1 MAYGN
6 NRAAKQARAHF
17 QLAGG
22 SSIKFRHPYLAGQID
37 TDGAVDEIDIS
48 ACCKLEGRFFEANQ
62 NQDSAKQVVLVDGS
76 VVTISNKLLNGTI
89 TMPVVKT
96 TGLVATGDFIAALQ
110 LIRTL
115 GDSVGGLLYKT
126 DYVNGKAITKLF
138 YGVTPQRVP
147 DDVSEGNDVAV
158 YNIQL
163 LYAGWIEAVSTSTS
177 ENKKRIW
184 AVGNQQGLEAYFS
197 PYVTQNASTGDTAV
211 VVVFQCEDVTFVV
224 AVDVVRLT
232 QGFQVLAD
240 GVHRVSRAGVV
251 EQQVVVR
258 DVLVLPSGEDEGL
271 VLPVLP
277 NPLADRVSG
286 TGVVE
291 QQVLVVALDFVVV
304 VGVVVDAV
312 TVGGRDVA

>member
-62 NQDSAKQVVLVDGS
+62 NVDSAKQVVLVDGS

-197 PYVTQNASTGDTAV
+197 PYVTQKASTGESPLSTLNSGIPEGKLEDQIDTTNYNTQESVNEKKVMTGTWKSGSDAV
-211 VVVFQCEDVTFVV
+211 VSGATVLKKPV
-224 AVDVVRLT
+224 AKT
-232 QGFQVLAD
+232 ENTGEAAKESAAD
-240 GVHRVSRAGVV
+240 T
-251 EQQVVVR
+251 
-258 DVLVLPSGEDEGL
+258 PSG
-271 VLPVLP
+271 
-277 NPLADRVSG
+277 N
-286 TGVVE
+286 
-291 QQVLVVALDFVVV
+291 
-304 VGVVVDAV
+304 
-312 TVGGRDVA
+312 

>member
-197 PYVTQNASTGDTAV
+197 PYVTQNASTGENPLSTLNSGIPEGKLEDQIDTTNYNTQDSVNEAKVMAGTWKSGSDAV
-211 VVVFQCEDVTFVV
+211 VSGATALTKPV
-224 AVDVVRLT
+224 ATSGNTGATAGDSA
-232 QGFQVLAD
+232 AD
-240 GVHRVSRAGVV
+240 T
-251 EQQVVVR
+251 
-258 DVLVLPSGEDEGL
+258 PSGD
-271 VLPVLP
+271 
-277 NPLADRVSG
+277 
-286 TGVVE
+286 
-291 QQVLVVALDFVVV
+291 
-304 VGVVVDAV
+304 
-312 TVGGRDVA
+312 

>member
-22 SSIKFRHPYLAGQID
+22 SSIKFRHPYLAGQLD

-62 NQDSAKQVVLVDGS
+62 NVDSAKQVVLVDGS

-115 GDSVGGLLYKT
+115 GDSLGGLLYKT

-197 PYVTQNASTGDTAV
+197 PYVTQNASTGENPLSTLNSGIPEGKLEDQVDTTNYNTQNSVNEKKVMAGTWKSGSDAV
-211 VVVFQCEDVTFVV
+211 VSEATPIKKPV
-224 AVDVVRLT
+224 AGSGNT
-232 QGFQVLAD
+232 GETAKESAAD
-240 GVHRVSRAGVV
+240 T
-251 EQQVVVR
+251 
-258 DVLVLPSGEDEGL
+258 P
-271 VLPVLP
+271 
-277 NPLADRVSG
+277 
-286 TGVVE
+286 TGH
-291 QQVLVVALDFVVV
+291 
-304 VGVVVDAV
+304 
-312 TVGGRDVA
+312 

>member
-96 TGLVATGDFIAALQ
+96 SGLVATGDFIAALQ

-197 PYVTQNASTGDTAV
+197 PYITQNASTGENSLTTLNSGIPEGKLEDQIDTSNYDTQSSVNEAKVMAGTWKSGSVAV
-211 VVVFQCEDVTFVV
+211 VSGATPLKKPV
-224 AVDVVRLT
+224 AGANND
-232 QGFQVLAD
+232 GEKAKENAAD
-240 GVHRVSRAGVV
+240 T
-251 EQQVVVR
+251 
-258 DVLVLPSGEDEGL
+258 P
-271 VLPVLP
+271 
-277 NPLADRVSG
+277 
-286 TGVVE
+286 
-291 QQVLVVALDFVVV
+291 
-304 VGVVVDAV
+304 
-312 TVGGRDVA
+312 

>member
-1 MAYGN
+1 MAFGN

-17 QLAGG
+17 QIAGG
-22 SSIKFRHPYLAGQID
+22 SIIKFRHPYLAGQLD

-62 NQDSAKQVVLVDGS
+62 NVDSAKQVVLVDGS

-89 TMPVVKT
+89 TMPVVRT

-115 GDSVGGLLYKT
+115 GDSLGGLLYKT

-197 PYVTQNASTGDTAV
+197 PYVTQNASTGENPLSTLNSGIPEGKLEDQIDTTNYNTQESKNEKKVMAGTWKSGSVAV
-211 VVVFQCEDVTFVV
+211 VSEATPIKKPV
-224 AVDVVRLT
+224 AGSGNTGETAGDSA
-232 QGFQVLAD
+232 AD
-240 GVHRVSRAGVV
+240 T
-251 EQQVVVR
+251 
-258 DVLVLPSGEDEGL
+258 PSGY
-271 VLPVLP
+271 
-277 NPLADRVSG
+277 
-286 TGVVE
+286 
-291 QQVLVVALDFVVV
+291 
-304 VGVVVDAV
+304 
-312 TVGGRDVA
+312 

>member
-89 TMPVVKT
+89 TMPVVRT

-197 PYVTQNASTGDTAV
+197 PYVTQNASTGENPLSTLNSGIPESKLEDQIDTTNYNTQDSVNEAKVMAGTWKSGSTAV
-211 VVVFQCEDVTFVV
+211 VSEATPLKKPV
-224 AVDVVRLT
+224 AEAENT
-232 QGFQVLAD
+232 GA
-240 GVHRVSRAGVV
+240 AAK
-251 EQQVVVR
+251 ENAAET
-258 DVLVLPSGEDEGL
+258 PSGD
-271 VLPVLP
+271 
-277 NPLADRVSG
+277 
-286 TGVVE
+286 
-291 QQVLVVALDFVVV
+291 
-304 VGVVVDAV
+304 
-312 TVGGRDVA
+312 

>member
-37 TDGAVDEIDIS
+37 TDGAVDESDIS

-76 VVTISNKLLNGTI
+76 VVTISNRLLNGTI

-147 DDVSEGNDVAV
+147 DDISEGNDVAV

-197 PYVTQNASTGDTAV
+197 PYVTQNASTGENPLSTLNSGIPEGKLEDQIDTTNYNTQDSVNEAKVMAGTWKSGSDAV
-211 VVVFQCEDVTFVV
+211 VSGATALTKPV
-224 AVDVVRLT
+224 AT
-232 QGFQVLAD
+232 SGNTGATAGNNSAD
-240 GVHRVSRAGVV
+240 T
-251 EQQVVVR
+251 
-258 DVLVLPSGEDEGL
+258 PSGD
-271 VLPVLP
+271 
-277 NPLADRVSG
+277 
-286 TGVVE
+286 
-291 QQVLVVALDFVVV
+291 
-304 VGVVVDAV
+304 
-312 TVGGRDVA
+312 

>member
-126 DYVNGKAITKLF
+126 DYINGKAITKLF
-138 YGVTPQRVP
+138 YGVTPQKVP

-158 YNIQL
+158 YNVQL
-163 LYAGWIEAVSTSTS
+163 LYAGWMESVSTSTS

-197 PYVTQNASTGDTAV
+197 PYITQNASTGENPLSTLNSGIPEGKLEDQIDTTNYNTQDSVNEQKVMTGTWKSGSNAV
-211 VVVFQCEDVTFVV
+211 VSDAT
-224 AVDVVRLT
+224 ALT
-232 QGFQVLAD
+232 K
-240 GVHRVSRAGVV
+240 
-251 EQQVVVR
+251 
-258 DVLVLPSGEDEGL
+258 
-271 VLPVLP
+271 
-277 NPLADRVSG
+277 PLATSDN
-286 TGVVE
+286 TGATAGDSAADTPSE
-291 QQVLVVALDFVVV
+291 Y
-304 VGVVVDAV
+304 
-312 TVGGRDVA
+312 

>member
-197 PYVTQNASTGDTAV
+197 PYVTQNASTGENPLSTLNSGIPEGKLEDQVDTTNYNTQDSVNEQKIMNGTWKSGSNAV
-211 VVVFQCEDVTFVV
+211 VSGATPLKKPV
-224 AVDVVRLT
+224 ATSENSGAAAGDSA
-232 QGFQVLAD
+232 AD
-240 GVHRVSRAGVV
+240 T
-251 EQQVVVR
+251 
-258 DVLVLPSGEDEGL
+258 PSGY
-271 VLPVLP
+271 
-277 NPLADRVSG
+277 
-286 TGVVE
+286 
-291 QQVLVVALDFVVV
+291 
-304 VGVVVDAV
+304 
-312 TVGGRDVA
+312 

>member
-62 NQDSAKQVVLVDGS
+62 NQDSAKQVILVDGS
-76 VVTISNKLLNGTI
+76 VATISNRLLNGTI
-89 TMPVVKT
+89 TMPVVRT

-197 PYVTQNASTGDTAV
+197 PYVTQNASTGENPLSSLNSGIPESKLEDQIDTTNYNTQDSTNEAKVMTGTWKSGPNAV
-211 VVVFQCEDVTFVV
+211 VSGATPLKKPV
-224 AVDVVRLT
+224 AKAENT
-232 QGFQVLAD
+232 GATAKENAAD
-240 GVHRVSRAGVV
+240 TST
-251 EQQVVVR
+251 EY
-258 DVLVLPSGEDEGL
+258 
-271 VLPVLP
+271 
-277 NPLADRVSG
+277 
-286 TGVVE
+286 
-291 QQVLVVALDFVVV
+291 
-304 VGVVVDAV
+304 
-312 TVGGRDVA
+312 

>member
-37 TDGAVDEIDIS
+37 TDGAVDEVDIS

-96 TGLVATGDFIAALQ
+96 TGLVATGDFISALQ

-126 DYVNGKAITKLF
+126 DYINGKAITKLF

-197 PYVTQNASTGDTAV
+197 PYVTQNASTGENPLSTLNSGIPESKLEDQIDTSNYNTQDSVNEAKVMAGTWKSGSEAV
-211 VVVFQCEDVTFVV
+211 VSGATPLTKPV
-224 AVDVVRLT
+224 ATSGNTGETAGDSS
-232 QGFQVLAD
+232 AD
-240 GVHRVSRAGVV
+240 T
-251 EQQVVVR
+251 
-258 DVLVLPSGEDEGL
+258 PSGD
-271 VLPVLP
+271 
-277 NPLADRVSG
+277 
-286 TGVVE
+286 
-291 QQVLVVALDFVVV
+291 
-304 VGVVVDAV
+304 
-312 TVGGRDVA
+312 

>member
-22 SSIKFRHPYLAGQID
+22 SSIKFRHPYLAGQLD

-197 PYVTQNASTGDTAV
+197 PYVTQNASTGENPLSTLNSGIPEGKLEDQIDTTNYNTQDSVNEAKVMAGTWKSGSTAV
-211 VVVFQCEDVTFVV
+211 VSDTTPLKKPV
-224 AVDVVRLT
+224 A
-232 QGFQVLAD
+232 
-240 GVHRVSRAGVV
+240 
-251 EQQVVVR
+251 
-258 DVLVLPSGEDEGL
+258 PSE
-271 VLPVLP
+271 
-277 NPLADRVSG
+277 N
-286 TGVVE
+286 TGATAKE
-291 QQVLVVALDFVVV
+291 NSAN
-304 VGVVVDAV
+304 
-312 TVGGRDVA
+312 TPSEP

>member
-197 PYVTQNASTGDTAV
+197 PYVTQNASTGENPLSSLNSGIPEGKLEDQIDTTNYNTQDSVNEAKVMAGTWKSGSEAV
-211 VVVFQCEDVTFVV
+211 VSGATALTKPV
-224 AVDVVRLT
+224 ATSGNTGATAGDSA
-232 QGFQVLAD
+232 AD
-240 GVHRVSRAGVV
+240 T
-251 EQQVVVR
+251 
-258 DVLVLPSGEDEGL
+258 PSGD
-271 VLPVLP
+271 
-277 NPLADRVSG
+277 
-286 TGVVE
+286 
-291 QQVLVVALDFVVV
+291 
-304 VGVVVDAV
+304 
-312 TVGGRDVA
+312 

>member
-48 ACCKLEGRFFEANQ
+48 SCCKLEGRFFEANQ

-76 VVTISNKLLNGTI
+76 VATISNRLLNGTI
-89 TMPVVKT
+89 TMPVVRT

-197 PYVTQNASTGDTAV
+197 PYVTQNASTGENPLSTLNSGIPEGKLEDQIDTTNYNTQDSVNEAKVMAGTWKSGSDAV
-211 VVVFQCEDVTFVV
+211 VSGATALTKPV
-224 AVDVVRLT
+224 AT
-232 QGFQVLAD
+232 SGNTGATAGNNSAD
-240 GVHRVSRAGVV
+240 T
-251 EQQVVVR
+251 
-258 DVLVLPSGEDEGL
+258 PSGD
-271 VLPVLP
+271 
-277 NPLADRVSG
+277 
-286 TGVVE
+286 
-291 QQVLVVALDFVVV
+291 
-304 VGVVVDAV
+304 
-312 TVGGRDVA
+312 

>member
-197 PYVTQNASTGDTAV
+197 PYVTQNASTGENPLSTLNSGIPEGKLEDQVDTTNYNTQDGVNEQKVMAGTWKSGSNAV
-211 VVVFQCEDVTFVV
+211 VSGATALTKPV
-224 AVDVVRLT
+224 AT
-232 QGFQVLAD
+232 SGNTGATAGSNSAD
-240 GVHRVSRAGVV
+240 T
-251 EQQVVVR
+251 
-258 DVLVLPSGEDEGL
+258 
-271 VLPVLP
+271 P
-277 NPLADRVSG
+277 NG
-286 TGVVE
+286 
-291 QQVLVVALDFVVV
+291 
-304 VGVVVDAV
+304 
-312 TVGGRDVA
+312 

>member
-48 ACCKLEGRFFEANQ
+48 SCCKLEGRFFEANQ
-62 NQDSAKQVVLVDGS
+62 NQDSAKQVILVDGS
-76 VVTISNKLLNGTI
+76 VATISNRLLNGTI
-89 TMPVVKT
+89 TMPVVRT

-197 PYVTQNASTGDTAV
+197 PYVTQNASTGENPLSSFNSGIPESKLEDQIDTTNYNTQDSVNEKKIMEGTWKSGSKAV
-211 VVVFQCEDVTFVV
+211 VSGATPLKKPV
-224 AVDVVRLT
+224 ATSGNTGATAGDSA
-232 QGFQVLAD
+232 AD
-240 GVHRVSRAGVV
+240 T
-251 EQQVVVR
+251 
-258 DVLVLPSGEDEGL
+258 PSEY
-271 VLPVLP
+271 
-277 NPLADRVSG
+277 
-286 TGVVE
+286 
-291 QQVLVVALDFVVV
+291 
-304 VGVVVDAV
+304 
-312 TVGGRDVA
+312 

>member
-22 SSIKFRHPYLAGQID
+22 SSIKFRHPYLAGQLD

-115 GDSVGGLLYKT
+115 GDSLGGLLYKT

-197 PYVTQNASTGDTAV
+197 PYVTQKASTGENPLSTLNSGIPEGKLEDQIDTTNYNTQESVNEKKVMTGTWKSGSDAV
-211 VVVFQCEDVTFVV
+211 VSGATVLKKPV
-224 AVDVVRLT
+224 AKT
-232 QGFQVLAD
+232 ENTGEAAKESAAD
-240 GVHRVSRAGVV
+240 T
-251 EQQVVVR
+251 
-258 DVLVLPSGEDEGL
+258 PSG
-271 VLPVLP
+271 
-277 NPLADRVSG
+277 N
-286 TGVVE
+286 
-291 QQVLVVALDFVVV
+291 
-304 VGVVVDAV
+304 
-312 TVGGRDVA
+312 

>member
-37 TDGAVDEIDIS
+37 TDGAIDEIDIS

-197 PYVTQNASTGDTAV
+197 PYVTQNASTGESELTTLNSGIPESKLEDQIDTTNYNTQDSTKEQMVMAGTWKSGSVAV
-211 VVVFQCEDVTFVV
+211 VSGATALKKTVV
-224 AVDVVRLT
+224 
-232 QGFQVLAD
+232 
-240 GVHRVSRAGVV
+240 
-251 EQQVVVR
+251 
-258 DVLVLPSGEDEGL
+258 PSGNAGAAAKE
-271 VLPVLP
+271 
-277 NPLADRVSG
+277 NSADTPSG
-286 TGVVE
+286 V
-291 QQVLVVALDFVVV
+291 
-304 VGVVVDAV
+304 
-312 TVGGRDVA
+312 

>member
-17 QLAGG
+17 QIAGG
-22 SSIKFRHPYLAGQID
+22 SIIKFRHPYLAGQLD

-163 LYAGWIEAVSTSTS
+163 LYAGWIEAVSTSTA

-197 PYVTQNASTGDTAV
+197 PYVTQKASTGENPLSTLNSGIPEGKLEDQVDTTNYNTQDGVNEKKVMEGTWKSGSNAV
-211 VVVFQCEDVTFVV
+211 VSGATALTKPV
-224 AVDVVRLT
+224 AASGNT
-232 QGFQVLAD
+232 GATAGSNSAD
-240 GVHRVSRAGVV
+240 T
-251 EQQVVVR
+251 
-258 DVLVLPSGEDEGL
+258 PSG
-271 VLPVLP
+271 
-277 NPLADRVSG
+277 N
-286 TGVVE
+286 
-291 QQVLVVALDFVVV
+291 
-304 VGVVVDAV
+304 
-312 TVGGRDVA
+312 

>member
-163 LYAGWIEAVSTSTS
+163 FYAGWIEAVSTSTS

-197 PYVTQNASTGDTAV
+197 PYVTQNANTGENPLSSLNSGIPESNLEDQIDTTNYNTQDSKNEKKVMDGTWKSGSNAV
-211 VVVFQCEDVTFVV
+211 VSGATPLKKPV
-224 AVDVVRLT
+224 AKAENT
-232 QGFQVLAD
+232 GEAAKENAAD
-240 GVHRVSRAGVV
+240 TST
-251 EQQVVVR
+251 EY
-258 DVLVLPSGEDEGL
+258 
-271 VLPVLP
+271 
-277 NPLADRVSG
+277 
-286 TGVVE
+286 
-291 QQVLVVALDFVVV
+291 
-304 VGVVVDAV
+304 
-312 TVGGRDVA
+312 

>member
-48 ACCKLEGRFFEANQ
+48 SCCKLEGRFFEANQ
-62 NQDSAKQVVLVDGS
+62 NQDSAKQVILVDGS
-76 VVTISNKLLNGTI
+76 VATISNRLLNGTI
-89 TMPVVKT
+89 TMPVVRT

-197 PYVTQNASTGDTAV
+197 PYVTQNASTGENPLSALNSGIPDGKLEDQIDTTNYNTQDSTNEKKVTAGTWKSGSVAV
-211 VVVFQCEDVTFVV
+211 VSEATPLKKPVATSKNTGAAAKEN
-224 AVDVVRLT
+224 AVDT
-232 QGFQVLAD
+232 
-240 GVHRVSRAGVV
+240 
-251 EQQVVVR
+251 
-258 DVLVLPSGEDEGL
+258 P
-271 VLPVLP
+271 
-277 NPLADRVSG
+277 
-286 TGVVE
+286 TGY
-291 QQVLVVALDFVVV
+291 
-304 VGVVVDAV
+304 
-312 TVGGRDVA
+312 